1 MASLSCGYWNIH
13 GHSSELIGD
22 KLSDPEF
29 LHMLKN
35 VDILGLGE
43 LHAESYV
50 SIPGFVR
57 KKQKIREKNQ
67 GSKSG
72 WGDWGICSYRNRAPC
87 RTG

>member
-13 GHSSELIGD
+13 GHNSELIGD

-29 LHMLKN
+29 LHMVKN

-43 LHAESYV
+43 LHAESFV

-57 KKQKIREKNQ
+57 IKQKIREKNLRVQ
-67 GSKSG
+67 KWLGGSGYLFVQK
-72 WGDWGICSYRNRAPC
+72 
-87 RTG
+87 